1 MTLLD
6 EHLMPAPVHPE
17 AEQNE
22 HRVKLIET
30 AHIVQNWL
38 EQDLIQPEIRSL
50 ALDFIHAV
58 NASDR
63 A

>member
-6 EHLMPAPVHPE
+6 EEIVVAPVHPE
-17 AEQNE
+17 VQTNE
-22 HRVKLIET
+22 HREKLVET
-30 AHIVQNWL
+30 AYIVQNWL
-38 EQDLIQPEIRSL
+38 EQDLIQPEIRPL

-58 NASDR
+58 HATDR

>member
-1 MTLLD
+1 MTQLD
-6 EHLMPAPVHPE
+6 QETRVAVQQPETQHGEHLT
-17 AEQNE
+17 
-22 HRVKLIET
+22 KLIET

-38 EQDLIQPEIRSL
+38 EQDLIQPEVRYL

-58 NASDR
+58 NASER

>member
-6 EHLMPAPVHPE
+6 EEIVVAPAHPE
-17 AEQNE
+17 HHQNE
-22 HRVKLIET
+22 HREKLIET

-38 EQDLIQPEIRSL
+38 EQDLIQPEIRYL

-58 NASDR
+58 NTADR

>member
-6 EHLMPAPVHPE
+6 EQTITAPVHPE
-17 AEQNE
+17 AEPNE
-22 HRVKLIET
+22 HREKLIET
-30 AHIVQNWL
+30 ACIVQNWL
-38 EQDLIQPEIRSL
+38 EQDLIQPEIRYL